1 MAGTGQRLQVVT
13 FVQAPVQTCFDLSR
27 SIDLHL
33 DSMSRSKERA
43 VAGVTSGLIG
53 LNEEVTWEARHFG
66 LPWRVTSR
74 ITVFE
79 EPHRFVDEMTEP
91 GPFRFFRHEHLFHPV
106 GDRTRM
112 EDNIDLKTRFGLP
125 ADKVAKAYLARLMR
139 IRNKVIKTKAEGR

>member
-13 FVQAPVQTCFDLSR
+13 FVHAPIQTCFDLSR

-33 DSMSRSKERA
+33 ESMSRSKERA

-91 GPFRFFRHEHLFHPV
+91 GPFRFFRHEHVFHTV
-106 GDRTRM
+106 GNRTRM

-125 ADKVAKAYLARLMR
+125 ADIVAKAYLARLIR
-139 IRNKVIKTKAEGR
+139 IRNDVIKKKAE